1 MTNHKFDEKL
11 LEKLADA
18 VNYIQEIKASALQ
31 ALCLAK
37 DSELLK
43 QEAKIDELTLKLREI
58 HMTSYRSPPKPS
70 IGTQASSALNSSSD
84 EILNLQKEKQTLTKK
99 IEELEKNLFK
109 SELKCVELNQMI
121 KSCYNE
127 VELFTEPDD
136 SSGKNK
142 HRVIS
147 VLETEFKSK
156 HRSSSQE
163 EKFVPQSPSNKLSLM
178 NFINYKSK
186 LAEVAK
192 TPTQKHSVGAYN
204 FQSAGKKKFQS
215 PVPRYF

>member
-1 MTNHKFDEKL
+1 
-11 LEKLADA
+11 
-18 VNYIQEIKASALQ
+18 
-31 ALCLAK
+31 LAK
-37 DSELLK
+37 DSEILK
-43 QEAKIDELTLKLREI
+43 QEAKIDELRLKLREI
-58 HMTSYRSPPKPS
+58 QMNSYRSQPKPS
-70 IGTQASSALNSSSD
+70 IGTQASLAQNSSSLED
-84 EILNLQKEKQTLTKK
+84 ILNLQKENQTLSKR

-109 SELKCVELNQMI
+109 SELKCIELNQMI

-136 SSGKNK
+136 LNGKNK

-163 EKFVPQSPSNKLSLM
+163 EKLIPQSPSNKLSLM

-186 LAEVAK
+186 LGEVAK
-192 TPTQKHSVGAYN
+192 TPTQKHSVGSYN

>member
-1 MTNHKFDEKL
+1 MSKN
-11 LEKLADA
+11 
-18 VNYIQEIKASALQ
+18 
-31 ALCLAK
+31 
-37 DSELLK
+37 
-43 QEAKIDELTLKLREI
+43 
-58 HMTSYRSPPKPS
+58 S
-70 IGTQASSALNSSSD
+70 ISTQSSLPENSSSSEVQRLKKENQD
-84 EILNLQKEKQTLTKK
+84 LQKK

-109 SELKCVELNQMI
+109 SELKCIELNQMI

-127 VELFTEPDD
+127 VELFTEPEEVEE
-136 SSGKNK
+136 KNK

-147 VLETEFKSK
+147 VLETEFKGK

-163 EKFVPQSPSNKLSLM
+163 EKLVPQSPSTKLSLM

-192 TPTQKHSVGAYN
+192 TPTQKHSVGPYN